1 MPILARVNPIRPDEG
16 LGEGEGGKGEGG
28 GEVPAPISN
37 FENFLDIK

>member
-16 LGEGEGGKGEGG
+16 LGEGGG
-28 GEVPAPISN
+28 GGGEEVPAPISN